1 MNQKQ
6 VIDQARMDAETLQA
20 TVWEGLCDGALLAG
34 LKGVSLAE
42 WETLCDSVVKA
53 LKENNIGRR

>member
-6 VIDQARMDAETLQA
+6 VIDQARIDSDTLHC

-34 LKGVSLAE
+34 LKGVSLAQ

-53 LKENNIGRR
+53 LKENDIGPR

>member
-6 VIDQARMDAETLQA
+6 VIDQARIDSDTLHC

-34 LKGVSLAE
+34 LKGVSLIE
-42 WETLCDSVVKA
+42 WQTLCDSVVKA